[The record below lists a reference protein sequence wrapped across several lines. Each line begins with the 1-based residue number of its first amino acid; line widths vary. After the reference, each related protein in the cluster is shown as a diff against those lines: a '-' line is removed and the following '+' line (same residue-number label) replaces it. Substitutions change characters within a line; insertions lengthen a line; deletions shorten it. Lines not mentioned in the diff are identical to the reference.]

1 MMDQIWSDLNKSEL
15 QVREQIRREL
25 KDSAKDLSFPK
36 HEIANFCTDPL
47 TGSVQKSG
55 AAGHQR
61 PKDCGVI
68 PEAKGNI
75 A

>member
-1 MMDQIWSDLNKSEL
+1 MDRSTRATLSTYNTQIHVKS
-15 QVREQIRREL
+15 
-25 KDSAKDLSFPK
+25 SAKDLSFPK
-36 HEIANFCTDPL
+36 LEIANFCTDPL
-47 TGSVQKSG
+47 TGSVQKSS

-61 PKDCGVI
+61 PKVCGAI